1 MTSHDSDNNDGPPA
15 TVPGSNL
22 SSYLKLIASAALLV
36 SSIRTYQSHAS
47 YSSSTYTYENSA
59 DASARRRLSSL
70 NDGVPSYM
78 NDLMTDLDE
87 RKKLFDET
95 PPDEVKYWFEYT
107 GPLQVRH
114 VCSLKF
120 LPCRWYVVTSCHFF
134 LLSFL
139 FLWFFTHHHLI
150 YVYH

>member
-114 VCSLKF
+114 VCLLKF
-120 LPCRWYVVTSCHFF
+120 LPCRWYVVTCHFF